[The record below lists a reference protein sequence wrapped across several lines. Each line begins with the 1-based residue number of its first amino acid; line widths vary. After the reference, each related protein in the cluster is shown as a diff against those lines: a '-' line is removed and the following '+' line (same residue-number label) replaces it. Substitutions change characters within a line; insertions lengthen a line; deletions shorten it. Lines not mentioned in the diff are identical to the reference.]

1 MIETIRDR
9 FSGKRALVT
18 GASRGI
24 GRSTALRLAAEG
36 ASVAM
41 IARGRAGL
49 DEVAREI
56 EGNGGSCVVMPADCS
71 VEDQVSAA
79 IDQAATAMGGL
90 DIVVSNA
97 AVELPDED
105 DRLDRITLEA
115 WNRLIVTN
123 LNGQFLTC
131 KHALPHLQA
140 AGGGAIVCLGSN
152 CGYLGMATN
161 EPAYSASKGG
171 IFAMMKV
178 MAIDFARH
186 GIRVNMVI
194 PGFID
199 SPMNDFV
206 MNDPEQLKYWS
217 DQIPLGR
224 AGRPDEVAAAITWLA
239 SDDASYCIGTALIV
253 DGGQSSI

>member
-1 MIETIRDR
+1 MIEPIRDR

>member
-1 MIETIRDR
+1 MIEPIRDR
-9 FSGKRALVT
+9 FAGKRALVT
-18 GASRGI
+18 GASKGI
-24 GRSTALRLAAEG
+24 GRSTALRFAAEG
-36 ASVAM
+36 ASVAL

-49 DEVAREI
+49 EDVAHEI
-56 EGNGGSCVVMPADCS
+56 EASGGRAVVLPADCS
-71 VEDQVSAA
+71 VEDQIGPA
-79 IDQAATAMGGL
+79 IDQAATALGGL

-140 AGGGAIVCLGSN
+140 AGGGSIVCLGSN

-186 GIRVNMVI
+186 DIRVNMVI

-199 SPMNDFV
+199 TPINDFV
-206 MNDPEQLKYWS
+206 MKDPAQLKYWS

-224 AGRPDEVAAAITWLA
+224 AGRADEVAAAITWLA